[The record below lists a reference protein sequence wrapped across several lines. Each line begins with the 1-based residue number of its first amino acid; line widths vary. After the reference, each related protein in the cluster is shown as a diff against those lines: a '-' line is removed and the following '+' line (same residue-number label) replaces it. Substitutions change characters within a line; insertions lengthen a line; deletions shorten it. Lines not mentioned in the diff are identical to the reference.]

1 MKVGVESMKRKYRE
15 GENTRE
21 QGMKLRNLGEAKKEG
36 EKGGRTQFLLFVFLC
51 HLISCSV
58 LVIFS

>member
-1 MKVGVESMKRKYRE
+1 MRIESSVKRLKEKEVKVGVESMKRKYRE

-36 EKGGRTQFLLFVFLC
+36 EKGGRSQA
-51 HLISCSV
+51 
-58 LVIFS
+58 

>member
-36 EKGGRTQFLLFVFLC
+36 EKGRTLEKD
-51 HLISCSV
+51 
-58 LVIFS
+58 